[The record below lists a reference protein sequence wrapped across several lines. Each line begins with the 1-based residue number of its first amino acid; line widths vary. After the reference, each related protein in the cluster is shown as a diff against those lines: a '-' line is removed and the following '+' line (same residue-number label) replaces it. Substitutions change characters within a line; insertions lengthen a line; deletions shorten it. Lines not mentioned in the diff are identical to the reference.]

1 MEWLKQLF
9 STGDFLPHGTCY
21 LWNARL
27 VWLHVISDSLI
38 ALAYLSIPI
47 TLVHF
52 VRKRKDLPFNWMFL
66 CFGTFIVACGMTH
79 VMEIVTLWYST
90 YWASGMVKVVTAAA
104 SVPTAVLLVK
114 LVPKA
119 LALPSTDDLMRV
131 NHALQQSNKE
141 LDAFSYS
148 VSHDLRAPLR
158 HIDGF
163 SRILLEDYAPHLPSE
178 VRRHLQRIR
187 EATQQ
192 MGCLTDDLLNLS
204 RVGRQPIVRERA
216 SLRTLVDQVMRA
228 LEEEW
233 AGRDIEWRI
242 GPLPTVECDPA
253 LVRQVFANLI
263 GNAVKFTRTRPR
275 AVITISARREDGDV
289 TVSVS
294 DNGVGFDM
302 KYADKLF
309 GVFQRLHSQEEF
321 EGTGVGLATVQRIVH
336 KHGGRVWAEAQP
348 DRGATFHFALPAKGQ
363 GRAAAADIREEMRER
378 Q

>member
-27 VWLHVISDSLI
+27 VWLHVLSDSLI

-47 TLVHF
+47 TLVQF

-66 CFGTFIVACGMTH
+66 CFGAFIVACGLTH
-79 VMEIVTLWYST
+79 AMEVVTLWYSA
-90 YWASGMVKVVTAAA
+90 YWASGMVKVVTAAV
-104 SVPTAVLLVK
+104 SVSTAILLVR
-114 LVPKA
+114 LVPDA
-119 LALPSTDDLMRV
+119 LALPSTQELVRV
-131 NHALQQSNKE
+131 NQALQQSNKE

-178 VRRHLQRIR
+178 VRHHLQRIR
-187 EATQQ
+187 EATQH
-192 MGCLTDDLLNLS
+192 MGCLTDELLNLS
-204 RVGRQPIVRERA
+204 RVGRQQVAPKPV
-216 SLRTLVDQVMRA
+216 SLRRLVDEA
-228 LEEEW
+228 IKDLKEEC
-233 AGRDIEWRI
+233 AGREIDWRV
-242 GPLPTVECDPA
+242 GELPVAECDPA
-253 LVRQVFANLI
+253 LIRQVFANLI
-263 GNAVKFTRTRPR
+263 GNAVKFTRTRRP
-275 AVITISARREDGDV
+275 AVIAVGARTNNGEAIIHVR
-289 TVSVS
+289 

-348 DRGATFHFALPAKGQ
+348 GGGAAFFFTLPAENLRGPRRQ
-363 GRAAAADIREEMRER
+363 PREIPEAKA
-378 Q
+378 